1 MGNIQMTD
9 LYQCPYSAL
18 PQYLNLTFI
27 VIVRVSVCVCAYL
40 QCNKEWESISQ
51 CIFSSL
57 CFNKCFLCSLSAR
70 IKLAAAEGQN
80 RALVL
85 FIASLECAYREFDTT
100 TSDRMKPKLKTAFS
114 FSSFITH
121 LHKVSSISLMI
132 IVNFER
138 VNPSG
143 WILFQ
148 LKSFCLLFFLLVKCD
163 WHFNYLHRLLC
174 SSIISQQ
181 PNCDDIIDKSP
192 SMRFS
197 LQAS

>member
-1 MGNIQMTD
+1 MC
-9 LYQCPYSAL
+9 L
-18 PQYLNLTFI
+18 
-27 VIVRVSVCVCAYL
+27 RVCLWL
-40 QCNKEWESISQ
+40 QCNKNENQLVSVSS
-51 CIFSSL
+51 SSL
-57 CFNKCFLCSLSAR
+57 CFSKCFLCSLSAR

-80 RALVL
+80 WTLVL
-85 FIASLECAYREFDTT
+85 FIESLECAYWEFDTT

>member
-1 MGNIQMTD
+1 M
-9 LYQCPYSAL
+9 YL
-18 PQYLNLTFI
+18 PPP
-27 VIVRVSVCVCAYL
+27 
-40 QCNKEWESISQ
+40 
-51 CIFSSL
+51 

-80 RALVL
+80 RTLVL
-85 FIASLECAYREFDTT
+85 FIASPECAYWEFDTM
-100 TSDRMKPKLKTAFS
+100 TSDRMKPKLKTDFS

-121 LHKVSSISLMI
+121 LHKVSYLSNDYS
-132 IVNFER
+132 NFER
-138 VNPSG
+138 VNPFG

-148 LKSFCLLFFLLVKCD
+148 LKSFCPLFFLLVKCD
-163 WHFNYLHRLLC
+163 WHFNYLHRLFC